1 MMSRRGVAAK
11 GPRRHRAAIPRRGSL
26 LRQRQAASF
35 LRYFALIAL
44 AFVFVFPLLFMVVA
58 SFKPEAQIFSD
69 LRSWRAFVP
78 VGDLTLDHYRTVL
91 LRSRFFLYA
100 FNTIFITVVTVALTV
115 LVNSMA
121 AFVLQRLA
129 FGFNHLVLVGIVA
142 LLIVPGE
149 ATLVP
154 LLMLVSRL
162 PWIGFDGIVPML
174 QWGWFN
180 SYHVQIVPLLASVF
194 FTYFFYQSFRD
205 IPKEYDEA
213 AYMDGATPWQVYW
226 WVVLPLSIPAVTA
239 VVILGGLGIWN
250 AYVWPLMTVQQEA
263 YRPLMVALQQFNN
276 QRLQWGESFA
286 FMTMIT
292 VPVIAL
298 YVLFQRQFA
307 SSMTEGGLKQ

>member
-1 MMSRRGVAAK
+1 MRTRHGVAVTSSRRGLTK
-11 GPRRHRAAIPRRGSL
+11 PLRFGSL
-26 LRQRQAASF
+26 VRQRQAASF
-35 LRYFALIAL
+35 ARYFALIGL

-58 SFKPEAQIFSD
+58 SFKPEAQIFAD

-100 FNTIFITVVTVALTV
+100 FNTVFITVVTVVLTV
-115 LVNSMA
+115 VINSMA

-129 FGFNHLVLVGIVA
+129 FGFNHLVLVAIVA

-154 LLMLVSRL
+154 LLLLVSRL
-162 PWIGFDGIVPML
+162 PWLGFDGLVPVL

-180 SYHVQIVPLLASVF
+180 SYHVQIVPLVANVF

-213 AYMDGATPWQVYW
+213 AYIDGATPWQVYW
-226 WVVLPLSIPAVTA
+226 KVVLPLSVPAVTA

-292 VPVIAL
+292 VPVVVL

-307 SSMTEGGLKQ
+307 NSMTDGGLKQ